1 MCHNC
6 ASMVRLW
13 SILIDGD
20 LKGFKFILSVFLFL
34 FLFVLLNLFGFF
46 SSFTVGPLWILA
58 KCVNVLYVVNQIGRK
73 LHGYATHRKGN
84 VSFIERLKLCNYT
97 KTIPKEDCPLGVHF

>member
-6 ASMVRLW
+6 ASTVRLW
-13 SILIDGD
+13 SILLDGD

-34 FLFVLLNLFGFF
+34 FLFVLLNLYCFF

-73 LHGYATHRKGN
+73 LHRYATYA
-84 VSFIERLKLCNYT
+84 SIEKEMSVLLRGLIFAITQKQY
-97 KTIPKEDCPLGVHF
+97 PKRIVH

>member
-6 ASMVRLW
+6 ASTVRLW
-13 SILIDGD
+13 SILLDGD

-34 FLFVLLNLFGFF
+34 FLFFLPNLYGFF

-73 LHGYATHRKGN
+73 LHGYATYT
-84 VSFIERLKLCNYT
+84 SIEKEMSVLLRGLIFEITQEQY
-97 KTIPKEDCPLGVHF
+97 PKRIVH